1 MFGWASNGDIYFGDG
16 GNLVRM
22 STDGNYKSTL
32 LTEPSAQ
39 IIQPIGCPGGEYIVF
54 VWANHT
60 ASKQVNVW
68 RVNTD
73 GSNPTQL
80 TNGIADVGQSCS
92 PDGRWVYYED
102 LNSLEVKKVAVDGG
116 TAEVVPGS
124 ALPSGYFIVPP
135 VGVSPDGKL

>member
-1 MFGWASNGDIYFGDG
+1 
-16 GNLVRM
+16 M